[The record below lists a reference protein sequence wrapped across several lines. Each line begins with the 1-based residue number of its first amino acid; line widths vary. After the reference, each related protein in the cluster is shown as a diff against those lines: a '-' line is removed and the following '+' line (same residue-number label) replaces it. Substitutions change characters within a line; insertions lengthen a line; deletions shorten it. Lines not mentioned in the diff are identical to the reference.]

1 MSGEL
6 FAVTGAGGFV
16 GRELVSALRRRGGAV
31 RSLTRSAVSAESVA
45 IGSIGSKTDW
55 SGALTGVTH
64 VIHCAGRAHIM
75 QDKAVDSL
83 AAFREVNVDGTR
95 RLAEAA
101 AAQGVRRLV
110 FVSSIKVNGE
120 STQSGVPFTERDH
133 PAPEDAY
140 GRSKWEAEQALMEV
154 SARTG
159 LEVVIVR
166 PPLVYGPGVKGNFAR
181 LVRWIRAG
189 IPLPFASVQNKRSLV
204 SLPNLIDLLGRC
216 AVHPRAAGQVFLAGD
231 GEDLSTPDLIRRL
244 AHLQRRPARLF
255 PMPPSGLNAMG
266 ALLGRRAEVARLI
279 GTLQVS
285 INHACRTLDWKPVA
299 SVDVCLAE
307 TVSEI
312 ERRQPSGSS

>member
-16 GRELVSALRRRGGAV
+16 GTELVSALRRRGAMV
-31 RSLTRSAVSAESVA
+31 RSVTRGTVSAESVS
-45 IGSIGSKTDW
+45 IGSIGPKTDW

-75 QDKAVDSL
+75 QEKAVDPL

-95 RLAEAA
+95 RLAEEAA
-101 AAQGVRRLV
+101 ARGVRRLV

-120 STQSGVPFTERDH
+120 STQPGVPFTERDH
-133 PAPEDAY
+133 PAPEEAY
-140 GRSKWEAEQALMEV
+140 GVSKWEAEQLLMEV

-181 LVRWIRAG
+181 LVRWVRAG
-189 IPLPFASVQNKRSLV
+189 VPLPFASVQNKRSLV
-204 SLPNLIDLLGRC
+204 SLPNLVDLLGCC

-244 AHLQRRPARLF
+244 AQVQRRPARLF
-255 PMPPSGLNAMG
+255 AVPPSGLNALG
-266 ALLGRRAEVARLI
+266 TLLGRRVEVGRLI
-279 GTLQVS
+279 DTLQVS
-285 INHACRTLDWKPVA
+285 IDHVRRTLDWKPAA
-299 SVDVCLAE
+299 SMDVCLAE

-312 ERRQPSGSS
+312 ERRRPSGSD